1 MSIAAIRARHSA
13 CSLAGKVAVVVG
25 GTAGIGS
32 GIALRL
38 ARADASVVIVG
49 RSKKRGDEMVAQLS
63 TLSKTAKH
71 SFVPCNATLLKSAT
85 QFSESFAK
93 QHSHLDFLVLTQGIA
108 TMQGRTE
115 TAEGLDEKMS
125 LHYYSRMAFIA
136 KLLPFMAGDDPRG
149 KKWRYRYTFH
159 VDFSDFDLG
168 FIFCCV

>member
-1 MSIAAIRARHSA
+1 
-13 CSLAGKVAVVVG
+13 
-25 GTAGIGS
+25 
-32 GIALRL
+32 
-38 ARADASVVIVG
+38 
-49 RSKKRGDEMVAQLS
+49 MVAQLS

-115 TAEGLDEKMS
+115 TVEGLDEKMS

-136 KLLPFMAGDDPRG
+136 KLLPFMTGDDPRG
-149 KKWRYRYTFH
+149 KKRRYIFL
-159 VDFSDFDLG
+159 VDFLMSISDLFCF
-168 FIFCCV
+168 FILIFRRLSLS